1 MSMGDDQHCLA
12 AGTVTMPFL
21 IGVRLNR
28 AACGRRCVLSRGSET
43 ALLDCAGSWGFNKV
57 EKKDAVGLGR
67 FEVESNQSPRIGKND
82 CAMLLGLR
90 ETL

>member
-1 MSMGDDQHCLA
+1 MC
-12 AGTVTMPFL
+12 TVPWEFQD
-21 IGVRLNR
+21 
-28 AACGRRCVLSRGSET
+28 VLTELESET